1 MSVVLLQNLSLGT
14 GVLGLFLAI
23 PLMALA
29 RKRPASLW
37 LALYVL
43 TISAASLEDYARYL
57 QLPWL
62 YGMAWPNLAVDVLY
76 YCYVRS
82 MTGLGNG
89 RFQTIHFVPLACYL
103 TAALAALLPGSAFA
117 PRFATWEHGA
127 AATMF
132 YQCQGAFYLGAVLL
146 RLHQHRTRLRTGD
159 ATAGTDDLR
168 WLTTLSY
175 VLAALWISWVLAIR
189 LHGNWTAIFV
199 AGRLATF
206 YLVGWYGLRRAAVFY
221 PAPAAAQAAPGGAA
235 RVTERTPEPE
245 PEPEPE
251 LAPEPAHVTAP
262 APARSPVRV
271 QEASLPVAPLPEAV
285 APTDCMPEA
294 SGPVEQAPA
303 SAARST
309 VTPIAAVEREKYA
322 RSGMTEA
329 TQRLIGERL
338 QRRMAQQRDYLESDL
353 RLTELAERIG
363 TTPQLLSQY
372 LNHMLGLSFFDYIN
386 GLRIAEVQ
394 NMMRDPAGTGRTL
407 LELAHAAGFNSK
419 STFNTAFKNASGLAP
434 SQWRALHAQA
444 QAQDAACAH
453 DAHAPAAPER
463 RQRAA

>member
-1 MSVVLLQNLSLGT
+1 MSLLLLENLSLGT
-14 GVLGLFLAI
+14 GVLGLFLAM
-23 PLMALA
+23 PLIALA

-57 QLPWL
+57 RLPWR

-89 RFQTIHFVPLACYL
+89 RVQTIHFVPLACYL
-103 TAALAALLPGSAFA
+103 AAAMAALLPGSAFG
-117 PRFATWEHGA
+117 PRFAEWEHGA
-127 AATMF
+127 GTILF

-146 RLHQHRTRLRTGD
+146 RLRQHRARLRAGD
-159 ATAGTDDLR
+159 ATAGTDELR

-175 VLAALWISWVLAIR
+175 VLAALWVSWILAIR

-206 YLVGWYGLRRAAVFY
+206 YLVGWYGLRRAAVFIPATAAPAPMPE
-221 PAPAAAQAAPGGAA
+221 PAPAA
-235 RVTERTPEPE
+235 ERTPEPAAGAPAPA
-245 PEPEPE
+245 PEP
-251 LAPEPAHVTAP
+251 APEPAHEPAPEPAP
-262 APARSPVRV
+262 APPPEPAPAPPSVLPARSAVT
-271 QEASLPVAPLPEAV
+271 SLPARA
-285 APTDCMPEA
+285 
-294 SGPVEQAPA
+294 G
-303 SAARST
+303 AA
-309 VTPIAAVEREKYA
+309 AEREKYA
-322 RSGMTEA
+322 RSGMTVA

-338 QRRMAQQRDYLESDL
+338 QRRMSLHRDYLESDL
-353 RLTELAERIG
+353 RLNQLADRIG

-394 NMMRDPAGTGRTL
+394 HMMCDPAGAGRTL

-434 SQWRALHAQA
+434 SQWRALHAQPA
-444 QAQDAACAH
+444 PHATHAH
-453 DAHAPAAPER
+453 DAPAAETER
-463 RQRAA
+463 RQQAA

>member
-1 MSVVLLQNLSLGT
+1 MSLILLSNLSLGT
-14 GVLGLFLAI
+14 GVLGLFLAM
-23 PLMALA
+23 PLIALA

-57 QLPWL
+57 CLPWL

-89 RFQTIHFVPLACYL
+89 RVQTIHFVPLACYL
-103 TAALAALLPGSAFA
+103 AAALVALLPGSAFA
-117 PRFATWEHGA
+117 PRFAEWEHGA
-127 AATMF
+127 AAVLF

-146 RLHQHRTRLRTGD
+146 RLRQHRARLRAGD
-159 ATAGTDDLR
+159 ATAGTDELR

-175 VLAALWISWVLAIR
+175 VLAALWISWILAIR
-189 LHGNWTAIFV
+189 LHGNWTACFV

-206 YLVGWYGLRRAAVFY
+206 YLVGWYGLRRSAVFVPATAAAQTQATQQ
-221 PAPAAAQAAPGGAA
+221 PAPA
-235 RVTERTPEPE
+235 
-245 PEPEPE
+245 
-251 LAPEPAHVTAP
+251 LAPEPPAV
-262 APARSPVRV
+262 APARSAV
-271 QEASLPVAPLPEAV
+271 ASLPARADVAAGTADL
-285 APTDCMPEA
+285 
-294 SGPVEQAPA
+294 
-303 SAARST
+303 AAG
-309 VTPIAAVEREKYA
+309 AAAEREKYA
-322 RSGMTEA
+322 RSGMTVA

-338 QRRMAQQRDYLESDL
+338 QGRMSLHRDYLESDL
-353 RLTELAERIG
+353 RLNQLADRIG

-394 NMMRDPAGTGRTL
+394 QMMCDPAGAGRTL

-419 STFNTAFKNASGLAP
+419 STFNTAFKSASGLPP
-434 SQWRALHAQA
+434 SQWRALHAQP
-444 QAQDAACAH
+444 
-453 DAHAPAAPER
+453 APPLETAR